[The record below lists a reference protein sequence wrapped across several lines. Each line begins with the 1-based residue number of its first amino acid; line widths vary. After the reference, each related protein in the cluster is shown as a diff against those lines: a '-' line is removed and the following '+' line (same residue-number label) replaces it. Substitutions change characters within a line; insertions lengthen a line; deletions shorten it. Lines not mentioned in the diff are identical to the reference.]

1 MPTTIVERY
10 GSLSATGAAKET
22 AGFGTT
28 ATPSTFLPMAGN
40 SLELDPGLFFP
51 KVMMGQR
58 DLNIFPV
65 YGQYKNAGAINGP
78 LFPSNA
84 VTLLPGSIGGDGT
97 TGYGVSSAPTT
108 PTSTTLSAGPSAGAT
123 TVTVTSATGFAIGQQ
138 IIIDT
143 GGLTEVRKISNVA
156 GSVITLADALTYAHA
171 SGVAAVTGTTTT
183 MSAPSIATATTIT
196 VTSATGIVANTTYI
210 QIDVNSVAGGTTSE
224 VRKVTNVVSTTLTLD
239 TALVYAHGN
248 TSQVTIVSGPYIHQ
262 IRQANT
268 LPSYTIEKNIGG
280 YESLQFTGSRINKLD
295 IQSSTGNSEAT
306 VSYDFRS
313 KHAQVLATPSTIS
326 VTDESPY
333 VFAETSLWLSG
344 TQAIQATT
352 ANLTLEN
359 GLKDTYTY
367 NGSHDLQFLTPVTR
381 AASFKTDVVFTS
393 LDDPTW
399 GYWTQMTSTPST
411 NFPVMLTF
419 AHPGTG
425 GTISFYLPKGRLKS
439 YSDAVKLEDIVIS
452 TLTFDMALDLATLT
466 TITCTII
473 NNYYLAY

>member
-1 MPTTIVERY
+1 MPTTVVERY
-10 GSLSATGAAKET
+10 GSLSATGAAKEAT
-22 AGFGTT
+22 FGG
-28 ATPSTFLPMAGN
+28 ATVPSTFLPMSGN

-84 VTLLPGSIGGDGT
+84 ATLLPGSIGADGS
-97 TGYGVSSAPTT
+97 TGYGVAAAPAT

-123 TVTVTSATGFAIGQQ
+123 TVTVTSATGFVIGQQ
-138 IIIDT
+138 VIIDT

-156 GSVITLADALTYAHA
+156 GTTITLADALTYAHA

-196 VTSATGIVANTTYI
+196 VTSATGITQNSII
-210 QIDVNSVAGGTTSE
+210 QIDINSVAGGTTSE

-239 TALVYAHGN
+239 VALVYAHGN
-248 TSQVTIVSGPYIHQ
+248 SSQVTVVAAPYIHQ

-326 VTDESPY
+326 VTDEAPY

-425 GTISFYLPKGRLKS
+425 GTISFYMPKGRLKS

-452 TLTFDMALDLATLT
+452 TLTFDMALDLSTLT
-466 TITCTII
+466 TITATII
-473 NNYYLAY
+473 NSYYLAY